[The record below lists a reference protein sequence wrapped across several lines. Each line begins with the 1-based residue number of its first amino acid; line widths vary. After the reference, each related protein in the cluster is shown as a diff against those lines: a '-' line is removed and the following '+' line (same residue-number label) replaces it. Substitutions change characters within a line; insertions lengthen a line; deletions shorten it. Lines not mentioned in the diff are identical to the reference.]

1 MPDLMADSLDGNQG
15 VVGSHEKKNQC
26 PVGTGS
32 STQEKAEAEQQKE
45 PHWGSAASSMYC
57 SCVYQ

>member
-45 PHWGSAASSMYC
+45 PH
-57 SCVYQ
+57 